1 MYTVYD
7 LQGNVITTTERD
19 SIFAKFIDMDLSN
32 ADFRNAELRYAMFI
46 RCKVDG
52 ADFRGADLLAGYIV
66 RTDFKKAITDRT
78 TKMPAPQPYTHGFM

>member
-32 ADFRNAELRYAMFI
+32 ADFRNAKLRYAMFI
-46 RCKVDG
+46 R
-52 ADFRGADLLAGYIV
+52 
-66 RTDFKKAITDRT
+66 
-78 TKMPAPQPYTHGFM
+78 